1 MGASNSRV
9 ARKVVNASSVKYLE
23 TQIDE
28 MSKKLDKLYLALV
41 GDKEMGQV
49 GLVER
54 VDKHEKF
61 IEKHKLQD
69 AKVVG
74 ITAAISFAFGFVIE
88 FWGKIF
94 R

>member
-1 MGASNSRV
+1 MGTSSRV
-9 ARKVVNASSVKYLE
+9 TRKIVNGSSTKYLE

-49 GLVER
+49 GLVEK
-54 VDKHEKF
+54 VEKHEKF
-61 IEKHKLQD
+61 IENHKLQD
-69 AKVVG
+69 ARVIGV
-74 ITAAISFAFGFVIE
+74 TAAISFVFGFVIE

>member
-1 MGASNSRV
+1 MGANNRV
-9 ARKVVNASSVKYLE
+9 TRKVVNVASVHHLE
-23 TQIDE
+23 SQIEE

-49 GLVER
+49 GIVEK
-54 VDKHEKF
+54 VEKHEKF
-61 IEKHKLQD
+61 IEQHKLQD

-74 ITAAISFAFGFVIE
+74 ITAAISFVFGFVVE